1 MLAKIISALA
11 LTLLLTGGASAFIPQ
26 PQESLQA
33 ELFAP
38 EHAQQE
44 QSLQTELFAAEP
56 HNIYAGHSNSV
67 EPSAVSEMFADAAEP
82 HNIYA
87 GHSNNAEPQ
96 ESLQTQLFAAD
107 TMLSEPRQFDWNQPA
122 NGARVALLTVGFKW
136 RSGGLAPAAESLARG
151 IAVDD
156 LPHLHVSPSTAP
168 SSRNS
173 LSGTVFE
180 LVHNGGGSYT
190 FTTVTSI
197 GSSGYPQSTL
207 IADAAGNLF
216 GTAPGGPA

>member
-26 PQESLQA
+26 PQESSRA
-33 ELFAP
+33 ELFAA

-107 TMLSEPRQFDWNQPA
+107 TMLSEPRQFD
-122 NGARVALLTVGFKW
+122 
-136 RSGGLAPAAESLARG
+136 
-151 IAVDD
+151 
-156 LPHLHVSPSTAP
+156 
-168 SSRNS
+168 
-173 LSGTVFE
+173 
-180 LVHNGGGSYT
+180 
-190 FTTVTSI
+190 
-197 GSSGYPQSTL
+197 
-207 IADAAGNLF
+207 
-216 GTAPGGPA
+216 